1 MALYD
6 VTYYWEQGEMIVH
19 KPHQGTADVMVA
31 FVQSLVALRPKMD
44 FSDAEIRY
52 STSDWTHVETEAI
65 LAGLDACGIAR
76 RIAAKE
82 LLVEKSDESAVD
94 KVISVVTGDA
104 PSFA

>member
-6 VTYYWEQGEMIVH
+6 VTYHWEQGEMIVH

-31 FVQSLVALRPKMD
+31 FVKSLVALRPKRG
-44 FSDAEIRY
+44 FSDSEICY
-52 STSDWTHVETEAI
+52 STSGWTQVEMDTV
-65 LAGLDACGIAR
+65 LAGLDACGISR
-76 RIAAKE
+76 QIVAKE
-82 LLVEKSDESAVD
+82 LVVEKRDESAVD